1 LLVATN
7 VWVFSSPQDA
17 MAGGGWKTGVHP
29 MADTSRRGESDSLC
43 NSPI

>member
-29 MADTSRRGESDSLC
+29 MADTSRRGENSSLC